1 LELDKYVD
9 YGGSYKTYNLIIVL
23 SVRILLLLVFISSV
37 QSGKCVSKNARGV
50 PFMPLTILV
59 VDDDLGTR
67 LSISDYLELSGY
79 LVITANDG
87 QEALA
92 LVLEYQPDLMVT
104 DIVMPRMN
112 GYELVR
118 QVRQYPEF
126 RLLPVILLTARIKTQ
141 ERILGYQSGCDLYL
155 PKPFELEELAAAI
168 RNLLAR
174 SQIIQ
179 SEFRQSQQKNWDTM
193 EQVVKEQEK
202 PEPIPSHIEQTEP
215 EKSPWLES
223 LTRREMQVLELLSH
237 GFSNAEMGHKLFLSP
252 RTVEKYVSSLLKKT
266 ATNNRAELVRFAIKH
281 GLVE

>member
-1 LELDKYVD
+1 LELNKYID
-9 YGGSYKTYNLIIVL
+9 YGGSYKTNNLIIVL
-23 SVRILLLLVFISSV
+23 SVRILLLLVIISSV
-37 QSGKCVSKNARGV
+37 QSGKCVSKNPRDV

-118 QVRQYPEF
+118 QVRQYTEF

-179 SEFRQSQQKNWDTM
+179 SEFRLSQQKNWDAVDSIT
-193 EQVVKEQEK
+193 KEQEK
-202 PEPIPSHIEQTEP
+202 PEPVLSNSEP
-215 EKSPWLES
+215 VEVEKSPWLES

-237 GFSNAEMGHKLFLSP
+237 GFSNADMGHKLFLSP

>member
-23 SVRILLLLVFISSV
+23 SVRILLLLVLLSSV
-37 QSGKCVSKNARGV
+37 QIGKCVSKNARGV

-179 SEFRQSQQKNWDTM
+179 SEFRQSQQKNWDTT
-193 EQVVKEQEK
+193 EPVVKDHEK
-202 PEPIPSHIEQTEP
+202 AEPVHSNTEQTEP

>member
-1 LELDKYVD
+1 
-9 YGGSYKTYNLIIVL
+9 
-23 SVRILLLLVFISSV
+23 
-37 QSGKCVSKNARGV
+37 
-50 PFMPLTILV
+50 MPLTILV

-79 LVITANDG
+79 SVITADDG

-92 LVLEYQPDLMVT
+92 MVEEFHPDLIVT

-118 QVRQYPEF
+118 QVRQKPAF
-126 RLLPVILLTARIKTQ
+126 RLLPVILLTARTKTQ

-168 RNLLAR
+168 RNLLER

-179 SEFRQSQQKNWDTM
+179 SEYRVSQFENGSSTSTKSLDTPQSQ
-193 EQVVKEQEK
+193 VVDL
-202 PEPIPSHIEQTEP
+202 P
-215 EKSPWLES
+215 KSSILSELS
-223 LTRREMQVLELLSH
+223 QREREVLELLTH
-237 GFSNAEMGHKLFLSP
+237 GLSNAEMGQQLHLSP
-252 RTVEKYVSSLLKKT
+252 RTVEKYVSSLLRKT
-266 ATNNRAELVRFAIKH
+266 ATNNRAELVRYAITH

>member
-1 LELDKYVD
+1 
-9 YGGSYKTYNLIIVL
+9 
-23 SVRILLLLVFISSV
+23 
-37 QSGKCVSKNARGV
+37 
-50 PFMPLTILV
+50 MPLTILV

-79 LVITANDG
+79 SVVTANDG

-92 LVLEYQPDLMVT
+92 MVDHYHPDLIVT
-104 DIVMPRMN
+104 DIIMPRMN

-118 QVRQYPEF
+118 QVRQQPGF
-126 RLLPVILLTARIKTQ
+126 RLLPVILLTARTKTQ

-179 SEFRQSQQKNWDTM
+179 SEFRCSHP
-193 EQVVKEQEK
+193 EGLGGLVPSKEVEL
-202 PEPIPSHIEQTEP
+202 PNAVSHLLT
-215 EKSPWLES
+215 S
-223 LTRREMQVLELLSH
+223 LTPREREVLELLTH
-237 GFSNAEMGHKLFLSP
+237 GFSNVDIGHQLHLSP
-252 RTVEKYVSSLLKKT
+252 RTVEKYVSSLLRKT
-266 ATNNRAELVRFAIKH
+266 ATSNRAELVRFAIKH

>member
-1 LELDKYVD
+1 
-9 YGGSYKTYNLIIVL
+9 
-23 SVRILLLLVFISSV
+23 
-37 QSGKCVSKNARGV
+37 
-50 PFMPLTILV
+50 MPLTILV

-79 LVITANDG
+79 SVITANDG

-92 LVLEYQPDLMVT
+92 MVDEYHPDLIVT

-118 QVRQYPEF
+118 QVRQKSAF
-126 RLLPVILLTARIKTQ
+126 RLLPVILLTARTKTQ

-168 RNLLAR
+168 RNLLER

-179 SEFRQSQQKNWDTM
+179 SEYRFSHRENLGIFASTKAVDAHNSMFTQIQPSQMFSDLTHR
-193 EQVVKEQEK
+193 EQE
-202 PEPIPSHIEQTEP
+202 
-215 EKSPWLES
+215 
-223 LTRREMQVLELLSH
+223 VLELLTH
-237 GFSNAEMGHKLFLSP
+237 GLSNAEMGHQLHLSP
-252 RTVEKYVSSLLKKT
+252 RTVEKYVSSLLRKT
-266 ATNNRAELVRFAIKH
+266 STSNRAELVRFAIKH